1 MSTERDSNEVA
12 DCVSALNV
20 ELDDHLPP
28 EPGDAERF
36 AWLIENWLT
45 YKPAGY
51 DGCDKG
57 RFDLYAFSET
67 GDIRKA
73 IDKRLLR

>member
-1 MSTERDSNEVA
+1 MNTSETIKPSQV
-12 DCVSALNV
+12 CVSALNV